1 MRFITW
7 STALIVVVYMAATA
21 FAGTAKRTIVLEVQ
35 LPTGGSP
42 QLKGIEGEMATAT
55 LPDGRKF
62 GFVPAV
68 SQDAETVVVVKV
80 FDLLPTPYRQIG
92 STEVTVGGDSVQ
104 SETDPKFGFR
114 VVRVTSAQ

>member
-1 MRFITW
+1 
-7 STALIVVVYMAATA
+7 MAATA

-68 SQDAETVVVVKV
+68 SQDAETVVVKV
-80 FDLLPTPYRQIG
+80 FDLLSTPHRQMG